1 MALSWAGFALWFT
14 RERGFHA
21 VAIHLSEQST
31 GPVRRLLARVRRR
44 YDGSW
49 VEELTERINALDFGN
64 WIILFGASLLLTVLP
79 LIILLSSLAN
89 ERIDDDLSRHI
100 GLNRQGAAIIE
111 GLFRK
116 TPTHAVEP
124 IVLGLLIAAA
134 GSVAVAKSLQVI
146 YERAFDLELH
156 GWRDFPRFV
165 IWIAVLFGVLI
176 AEGSYDKPIRTAA
189 GVVVRDLV
197 SLLVVTVFLAWTMH
211 FLLNGRV
218 PWRRVVRPA
227 VATAVLW
234 LGLALFSS
242 IYFSSAIISE
252 HKLYGTIGVIFVLL
266 TWFIAMGAVLVLG
279 VACGMERQ
287 VRLERRARRAD
298 ARKEAGPADA

>member
-1 MALSWAGFALWFT
+1 MTLSWFALRFT

-21 VAIHLSEQST
+21 MAIHREQST
-31 GPVRRLLARVRRR
+31 GTVRRLFARVRRR
-44 YDGSW
+44 YGGSW
-49 VEELTERINALDFGN
+49 AEELTERVKALDFGN

-116 TPTHAVEP
+116 TPTHSVEP
-124 IVLGLLIAAA
+124 IVLGLLIAFA

-146 YERAFDLELH
+146 YERAFDQELH

-165 IWIAVLFGVLI
+165 IWIAVLFGILI

-189 GVVVRDLV
+189 G
-197 SLLVVTVFLAWTMH
+197 
-211 FLLNGRV
+211 
-218 PWRRVVRPA
+218 
-227 VATAVLW
+227 
-234 LGLALFSS
+234 
-242 IYFSSAIISE
+242 
-252 HKLYGTIGVIFVLL
+252 
-266 TWFIAMGAVLVLG
+266 
-279 VACGMERQ
+279 
-287 VRLERRARRAD
+287 
-298 ARKEAGPADA
+298 

>member
-1 MALSWAGFALWFT
+1 VSQQNVGLLGRLFA
-14 RERGFHA
+14 A
-21 VAIHLSEQST
+21 
-31 GPVRRLLARVRRR
+31 VRRR
-44 YDGSW
+44 YEGSW
-49 VEELTERINALDFGN
+49 AEDLTDRLTALDFGS

-100 GLNRQGAAIIE
+100 GLNRQGAGIIE

-116 TPTHAVEP
+116 TPAHSAAPV
-124 IVLGLLIAAA
+124 VLGLLIAFA
-134 GSVAVAKSLQVI
+134 GSAAVAKSLQVI
-146 YERAFDLELH
+146 YERTFDQEVH

-165 IWIAVLFGVLI
+165 AWIAVLFGVLI
-176 AEGSYDKPIRTAA
+176 AEGSYDKPIRAAA
-189 GVVVRDLV
+189 GVVVRDVV
-197 SLLVVTVFLAWTMH
+197 SFLVVTIFFAWTMH

-227 VATAVLW
+227 LVTALLW

-242 IYFSSAIISE
+242 VYFSSAIISE

-279 VACGMERQ
+279 AACGAEWQ
-287 VRLERRARRAD
+287 ARRERDDHHAD
-298 ARKEAGPADA
+298 ALRAVGREE